1 MKMTSKY
8 EITAKDIIEKPEILM
23 SGHRACAGCGAAIAL
38 RLVLKAV
45 RGPTI
50 LTHATGCMEVV
61 STIYPYTAWKVPW
74 IHTAFENVAANASG
88 IETALKVLR
97 RKGRIKDEHVDVIA
111 FAGDGGTFDIGIQAL
126 SGAVER
132 GHDFLYVLYDNEAY
146 MNCLSR
152 KSLIM
157 TRDGLKKITE
167 IKKGDEIYAFDQKS
181 YQPVL
186 KKCTGIFDNGTRD
199 IYELETLHHSI
210 KATSNHPFLVLKR
223 NGRERTNGFVWKTL
237 SEVRVG
243 DEVVVLKN
251 LDGGE
256 SFKFS
261 FKKTRKEDCKVS
273 HLNEVNIPERSS
285 PEYPSQYRHQNF
297 LIGNDHFEME
307 KVKCI
312 RYMGEEPTLD
322 LRVEGEHNFIADG
335 IVVHNTGIQRSG
347 GTPHGVATTTSP
359 SGSVIPGKPEYKKP
373 ISDIMVA
380 HGMPYVATASPY
392 YWKDLITKAR
402 KGIEVDGPAFL
413 HVIAPCPRGWRY
425 DTSKTIEI
433 SRLAVETCIF
443 PLWEA
448 IDTEYQL
455 SEPSEAIALK
465 PEGKKP
471 VREYLQMQGRF
482 RHLFTPKFEKVIDE
496 IQQITDKR
504 WQRLLKK
511 CGMA

>member
-1 MKMTSKY
+1 MASEY
-8 EITAKDIIEKPEILM
+8 EITAKNIIEKPEILM
-23 SGHRACAGCGAAIAL
+23 SGHRACAGCGPATAL

-50 LTHATGCMEVV
+50 ITHATGCMEVV

-74 IHTAFENVAANASG
+74 IHTAFENAAANASG

-146 MNCLSR
+146 MN
-152 KSLIM
+152 
-157 TRDGLKKITE
+157 
-167 IKKGDEIYAFDQKS
+167 
-181 YQPVL
+181 
-186 KKCTGIFDNGTRD
+186 
-199 IYELETLHHSI
+199 
-210 KATSNHPFLVLKR
+210 
-223 NGRERTNGFVWKTL
+223 
-237 SEVRVG
+237 
-243 DEVVVLKN
+243 
-251 LDGGE
+251 
-256 SFKFS
+256 
-261 FKKTRKEDCKVS
+261 
-273 HLNEVNIPERSS
+273 
-285 PEYPSQYRHQNF
+285 
-297 LIGNDHFEME
+297 
-307 KVKCI
+307 
-312 RYMGEEPTLD
+312 
-322 LRVEGEHNFIADG
+322 
-335 IVVHNTGIQRSG
+335 TGIQRSG
-347 GTPHGVATTTSP
+347 GTPHGAATTTSP
-359 SGSVIPGKPEYKKP
+359 AGSVIPGKPEYKKP
-373 ISDIMVA
+373 IADIMVA

-433 SRLAVETCIF
+433 SRLVVENCIF

-448 IDTEYQL
+448 IDGEYQL
-455 SEPSEAIALK
+455 TEPSQAIALNPQK
-465 PEGKKP
+465 KKP

-482 RHLFTPKFEKVIDE
+482 RHLFTPKFERVIDE

-511 CGMA
+511 CEMAQTA